1 MTSEINISEDLDLF
15 VRQHATD
22 YCAMQLILFFAYHP
36 FTRFSWLAISQ
47 YLKQVGK
54 KHPVRKV
61 LADFAEKGII
71 RMDTRN
77 NVPMYSLSEEIQNTV
92 SMRKKLMTTSDTSG
106 NVVIGTSSRSCS
118 VRRFRPM
125 IRFRRWKSLQWK
137 YLLWKT
143 TPQ

>member
-71 RMDTRN
+71 QMDTRN
-77 NVPMYSLSEEIQNTV
+77 NVPVYSLSEEIQNTV
-92 SMRKKLMTTSDTSG
+92 SELMRLDVRQQQKLLRQAFQTHNSIP
-106 NVVIGTSSRSCS
+106 VVEIPAMEVPVMEDNPT
-118 VRRFRPM
+118 VA
-125 IRFRRWKSLQWK
+125 LV
-137 YLLWKT
+137 
-143 TPQ
+143 